1 MKEDTRCLM
10 HKSLV
15 FQHLGEEK
23 RREHGIQDEWAILSH
38 THIQLDMIQQTG
50 RRGRKEKCGTEQDK

>member
-1 MKEDTRCLM
+1 M